1 MFRLE
6 KVFQNDDN
14 FFITFTSIL
23 KFFFLFI
30 LIYVFSILENNS
42 IYELSDFY
50 LFKNSIFF
58 EFSFIFIL
66 INFLNSVLLFKSHN
80 NFIYFDKN
88 AIKREFFILIISLI
102 TSILVV
108 SYFLNFII
116 SINLIILIFILFI
129 GLLII
134 LKFNKTIY
142 NFLVNKNIIQ
152 KNIFLIGTYESIKK
166 ILSEDKNKIYVY
178 KCCILIDKNSEE
190 IRKLR
195 TQIKIPIFDKNED
208 VRSLLEYHSL
218 GQIWILKDNEKN
230 LDDMINLVIK
240 FSVDILILNF
250 KYPESNINYINGRYS
265 YEGYEVSRF
274 YGFQLLLKI
283 VIDKFLSLLFLL
295 VASPLILLSLLFI
308 YLEDGFPLFFTQDRT
323 GWDGRRFKI
332 YKIRSLRNKKY
343 DPTQQ
348 VTNDDVRIL
357 RVGKFL
363 RAFSI
368 DELPQLY
375 NVLKGEMSIVGPRP
389 HPVSMD
395 INYSSLFNKFF
406 KRYKCIPGLTGWAQ
420 IHGLRG
426 PTKDPEFMKRR
437 MQYDLWYLENWSLLL
452 DIIIILRT
460 FYVLFKH
467 KGV

>member
-14 FFITFTSIL
+14 FFIKFTNIL

-42 IYELSDFY
+42 IYELSNFY

-66 INFLNSVLLFKSHN
+66 INFLNSVLLFKSHK
-80 NFIYFDKN
+80 NFISFNKN
-88 AIKREFFILIISLI
+88 AIKREFFILITSLI
-102 TSILVV
+102 VSILTVN
-108 SYFLNFII
+108 YFFNFII
-116 SINLIILIFILFI
+116 SINLIFLIIYLSI

-134 LKFNKTIY
+134 LKFNKIIY
-142 NFLVNKNIIQ
+142 NFLVDKNIIQ
-152 KNIFLIGTYESIKK
+152 KNIFLIGTYKSIKK
-166 ILSEDKNKIYVY
+166 ILIEDKNKIYVY
-178 KCCILIDKNSEE
+178 KCCILIDKNIEE
-190 IRKLR
+190 VRKLR
-195 TQIKIPIFDKNED
+195 SQIKIPIFDKKED

-250 KYPESNINYINGRYS
+250 KNPELNVNYINGRYR

-283 VIDKFLSLLFLL
+283 IIDKVLSLFFLL
-295 VASPLILLSLLFI
+295 LASPIILISLLFI

-332 YKIRSLRNKKY
+332 YKLRSLKNIKFKK
-343 DPTQQ
+343 TEQ
-348 VTNDDVRIL
+348 VQSGDL
-357 RVGKFL
+357 RLLKIGKFI
-363 RAFSI
+363 RRFSI
-368 DELPQLY
+368 DELPQFI
-375 NVLKGEMSIVGPRP
+375 NVLKGDMSIVGPRP
-389 HPVSMD
+389 HMVEHD
-395 INYSSLFNKFF
+395 IYYSNLFKEFL
-406 KRYKCIPGLTGWAQ
+406 KRHKTIPGITGWAQ
-420 IHGLRG
+420 VNGFRG
-426 PTKDPEFMKRR
+426 PTKNSELMRKR
-437 MQYDLWYLENWSLLL
+437 MEVDLWYLSNWSLFL
-452 DIIIILRT
+452 DLNIILKT
-460 FYVLFKH
+460 FFIIFKH